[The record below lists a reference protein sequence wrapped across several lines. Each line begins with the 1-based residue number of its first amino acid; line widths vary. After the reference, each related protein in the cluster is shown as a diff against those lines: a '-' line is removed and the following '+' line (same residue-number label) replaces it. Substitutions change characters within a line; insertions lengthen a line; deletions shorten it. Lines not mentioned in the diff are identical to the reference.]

1 MSEVGVSAV
10 LVVAEGGICLPSSP
24 SPQRRKKNPQIFHEK
39 GFPWKL
45 FLTRI
50 NFMYSDR
57 GLAIESNEIIETAR
71 CGWRENIEAGGGSDC
86 K

>member
-10 LVVAEGGICLPSSP
+10 LVVAEGGGRSP
-24 SPQRRKKNPQIFHEK
+24 SPQKEKKLPKFLPKK
-39 GFPWKL
+39 GFPYKH
-45 FLTRI
+45 FLTHI